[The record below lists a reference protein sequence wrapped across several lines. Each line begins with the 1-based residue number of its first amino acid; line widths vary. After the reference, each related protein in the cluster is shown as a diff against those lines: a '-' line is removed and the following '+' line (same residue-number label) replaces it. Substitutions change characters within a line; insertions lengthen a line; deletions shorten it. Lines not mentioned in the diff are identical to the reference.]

1 MATTKL
7 PDSILLTI
15 DLISWAAIVFVM
27 GMILTLIGGSIY
39 ASLVIAHCIA
49 HLVSI
54 VNTAL
59 PAVSLFPFIS
69 LTSVDLFNDR

>member
-39 ASLVIAHCIA
+39 ASLVIAH
-49 HLVSI
+49 
-54 VNTAL
+54 
-59 PAVSLFPFIS
+59 
-69 LTSVDLFNDR
+69 